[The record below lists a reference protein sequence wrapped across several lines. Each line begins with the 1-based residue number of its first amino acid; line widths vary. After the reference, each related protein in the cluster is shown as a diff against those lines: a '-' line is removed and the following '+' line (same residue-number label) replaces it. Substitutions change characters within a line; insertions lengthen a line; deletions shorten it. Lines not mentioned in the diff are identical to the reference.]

1 MFNTIYCMV
10 QVNEKSEDKA
20 TLFWKREGGGSW
32 VGGSVN
38 RIPQDGGP
46 AGGLKKTQ
54 KIKRKKHKK

>member
-1 MFNTIYCMV
+1 MV

-20 TLFWKREGGGSW
+20 TLFWKREGGGSR

-46 AGGLKKTQ
+46 AGG
-54 KIKRKKHKK
+54 